1 MGKPLSF
8 ETQLTKK
15 RIAEEIEEI
24 EGEVDGKGF
33 ISDSGLRRLRE
44 LRIALESK
52 PLIGDEA

>member
-24 EGEVDGKGF
+24 EAEVDGKGH

-52 PLIGDEA
+52 PLVVENA

>member
-8 ETQLTKK
+8 ETQITKK
-15 RIAEEIEEI
+15 RIAEEIEDIESEI
-24 EGEVDGKGF
+24 DRNGN
-33 ISDSGLRRLRE
+33 ISDAGLRKLRE